1 MNLEDTLGD
10 GWRQVVGGLGLF
22 LVGAIWGSAAD
33 TTIDGMFWPLVVM
46 MLGALGAILGMSLG
60 AGGAHGES
68 FDLRTAVDDM
78 TEMLN
83 ELQSKLT
90 GGEDGGS
97 SDDDGGSDDGDS
109 GDGDSGE

>member
-22 LVGAIWGSAAD
+22 LVGAIWGSAAE
-33 TTIDGMFWPLVVM
+33 TSIDGMFWPLVVM

-109 GDGDSGE
+109 GDGGE

>member
-1 MNLEDTLGD
+1 MGLEETLGD
-10 GWRQVVGGLGLF
+10 GWRQVMGGLGLF
-22 LVGAIWGSAAD
+22 LIGAIWGSTAE
-33 TTIDGMFWPLVVM
+33 TSIDGMFWPLVVM

-83 ELQSKLT
+83 DLQAKIT
-90 GGEDGGS
+90 GDGGDGGDGGG
-97 SDDDGGSDDGDS
+97 DDDGGDDAG
-109 GDGDSGE
+109 GE